1 MFLAAVIDFSLAD
14 SPRPSTV
21 NLTYQRIP
29 IRVCQSGFSQK
40 PRPENSRG
48 HKEKSMDRDEI
59 KAKLKAII
67 AEASGLSVDTIADS
81 ARLVEDL
88 GLDSLAILETMVEVD
103 YGFDVKIPDDTI
115 GKIRTVDDTV
125 NIIDEYLSVGVPI

>member
-1 MFLAAVIDFSLAD
+1 
-14 SPRPSTV
+14 
-21 NLTYQRIP
+21 
-29 IRVCQSGFSQK
+29 
-40 PRPENSRG
+40 
-48 HKEKSMDRDEI
+48 
-59 KAKLKAII
+59 
-67 AEASGLSVDTIADS
+67 VDTIADS